1 MTALIHLHYEHGP
14 VEARHITNSRRRI
27 SYNKAEPKIWQ
38 TLNHLINL
46 DGR

>member
-1 MTALIHLHYEHGP
+1 MTALIHLHCEHEP
-14 VEARHITNSRRRI
+14 VEPRHITNSRRRI